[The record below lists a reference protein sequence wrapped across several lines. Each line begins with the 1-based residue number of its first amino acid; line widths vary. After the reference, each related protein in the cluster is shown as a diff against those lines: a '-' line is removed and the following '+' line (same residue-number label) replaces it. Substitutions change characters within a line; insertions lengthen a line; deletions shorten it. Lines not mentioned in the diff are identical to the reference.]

1 MDILNIP
8 QNERTFICL
17 WNKLR
22 LQMDK
27 ATQSQQAEAKLKQ
40 DLTEAKIEIHNLK
53 HAQKNLNDE
62 NIQLKASLSN
72 R

>member
-22 LQMDK
+22 LQMDRDTEIK
-27 ATQSQQAEAKLKQ
+27 RAEAKLKQ
-40 DLTEAKIEIHNLK
+40 ELTEAKIEIHNLK